1 MHFLVHSFSHQNVS
15 VLYFVS
21 RGMYWLRKKFCSEQT
36 KEADKKGKLPRGEEI
51 VRAQM
56 ERAYRKHKV
65 VTYNK
70 VTEFKARLSPLV
82 SSLLLSCSRSHT
94 DTHIKHNG
102 WQRKGLIPFLW
113 ADIKISVA
121 WPRQPTERTLCRLQY
136 FLTPEPRGQEDSVAH
151 AQPYKNRETTK
162 TVTKR
167 HFCV

>member
-1 MHFLVHSFSHQNVS
+1 M
-15 VLYFVS
+15 
-21 RGMYWLRKKFCSEQT
+21 RKKFCSEQT

-94 DTHIKHNG
+94 DTRIKHTTVD
-102 WQRKGLIPFLW
+102 REKG
-113 ADIKISVA
+113 
-121 WPRQPTERTLCRLQY
+121 
-136 FLTPEPRGQEDSVAH
+136 
-151 AQPYKNRETTK
+151 
-162 TVTKR
+162 
-167 HFCV
+167 